1 MLGAVAA
8 AVAFGVTAFVEDG
21 VVAAIVRG
29 ATWLIVGIA
38 LWTFLWTYVSLQLGL
53 YRLGAEPVADDAR
66 MDPRLGL
73 RPLGDVAFTAL
84 WILLAWLVPLVL
96 TGLTD
101 LVGFVIGV
109 AVLAA
114 AMTAFF
120 LSLVRLHHRMVE
132 VKEEL
137 AVARELYAQAYAPV
151 RESPTLETL
160 EQQRRLLSAADAL
173 EVARRGSTTGRS
185 TRGRSRGCSRL
196 RRVSWRSRSAV

>member
-1 MLGAVAA
+1 
-8 AVAFGVTAFVEDG
+8 
-21 VVAAIVRG
+21 
-29 ATWLIVGIA
+29 
-38 LWTFLWTYVSLQLGL
+38 
-53 YRLGAEPVADDAR
+53 

-173 EVARRGSTTGRS
+173 ENRAKGIRTTGRS